1 MNVPLFVP
9 DEKTLFKP
17 DLVLETNI
25 SRASALKSLGFEKEI
40 ELYFL
45 LFGFE
50 LLLSKKIIIKIKLFF
65 KQVQLKRNIL
75 LAFMV

>member
-1 MNVPLFVP
+1 MFLYLSLIK
-9 DEKTLFKP
+9 KTLFKP

-50 LLLSKKIIIKIKLFF
+50 LLLSKQNNKKNKTFF
-65 KQVQLKRNIL
+65 Q
-75 LAFMV
+75 ASAT